1 MAELLKHLCSSCG
14 GPLIIDTDAQLYR
27 CPYCGVT
34 YDYEYFREEDVLS
47 KGMRALK
54 EGEFK
59 SAMEAFDFILTKD
72 PHDFLALRGKLL
84 ARAKLMS
91 IKELNTPSTWRN
103 SARGA
108 VIPEEEAEAAAPED
122 KEYFDKIVEI
132 FKLGKE
138 MRKAD
143 KAVTEAQGEK
153 KKLENHFY
161 AVANQRENNG
171 IPVKDLD
178 NDIVMI
184 NPVKALIVELIVF
197 VIALAILMAIYAT
210 TKQMIVP
217 ILVVLIVMGVFMAVT
232 VVKALDD
239 KSFKTELGDTNE
251 DIELKDK
258 QIKELTKTRDEII
271 ANIRKKY
278 VEIKQ
283 IDPELKAP
291 AQKT

>member
-14 GPLIIDTDAQLYR
+14 GALIIDVDAQLYR

-54 EGEFK
+54 EGEFN

-72 PHDFLALRGKLL
+72 PHDFLALRGRLL
-84 ARAKLMS
+84 AKAKFTS
-91 IKELNTPSTWRN
+91 IKEMNNPSTWRN
-103 SARGA
+103 GALGA
-108 VIPEEEAEAAAPED
+108 VRPEEEAEAAAPED

-143 KAVTEAQGEK
+143 KAVTEAHGEK
-153 KKLENHFY
+153 KKLDNHFY

-171 IPVKDLD
+171 IPIKDLD
-178 NDIVMI
+178 GDIVMI
-184 NPVKALIVELIVF
+184 NPVKALVVELIVF
-197 VIALAILMAIYAT
+197 VIALGILMALYAT
-210 TKQMIVP
+210 TKQMNVP
-217 ILVVLIVMGVFMAVT
+217 LLVVLMVLGVFMAIT

-239 KSFKTELGDTNE
+239 KKFKTSLNDTDN

-258 QIKELTKTRDEII
+258 QIIELTKARDEII

-278 VEIKQ
+278 VEIKM